1 MSDIL
6 KNNTI
11 LRLCKISYQF
21 TRNVNSINNDPNS
34 FHKKVELIAGQS
46 WFEIQTTKAKL
57 EYSEPP
63 EENPNG
69 TIYKRKLS
77 AFYPSEKDADIELFE
92 NLSNSTLIIK
102 LDYSD
107 GSSKLFGDL
116 LQPVI
121 CLVGYASGQ
130 DTEFSLVFTST
141 SENRSVWLT
150 ETTNP
155 E

>member
-6 KNNTI
+6 KSNTI

-21 TRNVNSINNDPNS
+21 TRNVNSIINDADR
-34 FHKKVELIAGQS
+34 FHKKVILNTNQS
-46 WFEIQTTKAKL
+46 WFEIQCQKAKL
-57 EYSEPP
+57 EYSEPA

-77 AFYPSEKDADIELFE
+77 VIFPSEKDADIELFE
-92 NLSNSTLIIK
+92 NLSNSLLIIK
-102 LDYSD
+102 LDYSN

-121 CLVGYASGQ
+121 CLVGYISGQ
-130 DTEFSLVFTST
+130 DTEFTPLFLSP
-141 SENRSVWLT
+141 SEKRSPWLT
-150 ETTNP
+150 ETTNI
-155 E
+155 